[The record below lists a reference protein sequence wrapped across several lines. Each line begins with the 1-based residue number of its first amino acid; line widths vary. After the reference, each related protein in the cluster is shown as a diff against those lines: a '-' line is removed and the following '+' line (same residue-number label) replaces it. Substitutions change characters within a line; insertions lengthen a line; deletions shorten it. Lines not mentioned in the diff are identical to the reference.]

1 MKAVQVDAFGGVEG
15 LRIVERPKPL
25 PREGEVLVRVA
36 ASGLNYAD
44 VMQREGLYPGGPRP
58 PYFPGIEAAGV
69 VELVGTQRDGPTL
82 LGSRIAC
89 ITQDGAHAEYVLA
102 EARACI
108 PLPDEVSFV
117 EGAAFPVQY
126 LTAYHALLTVARA
139 AQAETVL
146 VHAAGG
152 GVGTAAVQI
161 ARLLGLRVIGTA
173 STREKRRRVLELG
186 ADCAVGYDGF
196 EVAAREFTSGRGPD
210 IILDTVGGDVL
221 RRSLTLLPS
230 LGRLVVL
237 GLASRD
243 APPIDTV
250 KLLFRSQAV
259 LGFHLSA
266 ILERRA
272 LVQASIRQLLS
283 WIGEGKLKIQVGHT
297 LSLREI
303 RQAHELLASRQSYGK
318 VVLLP

>member
-1 MKAVQVDAFGGVEG
+1 MKAVQVDAFGGVDG
-15 LRIVERPKPL
+15 LRVVERPKPL
-25 PREGEVLVRVA
+25 LREGEVLVRVE
-36 ASGLNYAD
+36 ASGLNYSD
-44 VMQREGLYPGGPRP
+44 VMQREGLYPGGPKP

-69 VELVGTQRDGPTL
+69 VESVGTRQDEQTL
-82 LGSRIAC
+82 LGSRVAC
-89 ITQDGAHAEYVLA
+89 ITQGGAHAEYVIA

-108 PLPDEVSFV
+108 PLPDDLSFV

-139 AQAETVL
+139 AQVETVL
-146 VHAAGG
+146 IHAAGG

-161 ARLLGLRVIGTA
+161 ARLLGLRVIGTT
-173 STREKRRRVLELG
+173 STSEKRGRILELG
-186 ADCAVGYDGF
+186 ADCAVGYEEF

-221 RRSLTLLPS
+221 RRSLALLPA
-230 LGRLVVL
+230 LARLVLL
-237 GLASRD
+237 GLASRE
-243 APPIDTV
+243 APAIDTV

-259 LGFHLSA
+259 LGFHLNA
-266 ILERRA
+266 IFERRE
-272 LVQASIRQLLS
+272 LTQASIEQLLS

-297 LSLREI
+297 LPLKEI

>member
-1 MKAVQVDAFGGVEG
+1 MKAIQVDAFGGIEG
-15 LRIVERPKPL
+15 LRVVERPKPS

-36 ASGLNYAD
+36 ASGLNYSD
-44 VMQREGLYPGGPRP
+44 VMQREGLYPGGPKP
-58 PYFPGIEAAGV
+58 PYFSGVEAAGI
-69 VELVGTQRDGPTL
+69 VESIGTNTNGQTL
-82 LGSRIAC
+82 RGSRIAC
-89 ITQDGAHAEYVLA
+89 ITQSGAHAEYVLA
-102 EARACI
+102 DARACI

-139 AQAETVL
+139 AEAETVL

-173 STREKRRRVLELG
+173 STPEKRSLVLELG
-186 ADCAVGYDGF
+186 ADCAVAYDRF
-196 EVAAREFTSGRGPD
+196 EVEAREFTGVRGPD

-221 RRSLTLLPS
+221 RRSLALLPP
-230 LGRLVVL
+230 LGRLVLL
-237 GLASRD
+237 GLASREAPAID
-243 APPIDTV
+243 AG

-266 ILERRA
+266 ILERRE
-272 LVQASIRQLLS
+272 LVQASITQLLS
-283 WIGEGKLKIQVGHT
+283 WMREGKLKIQVGHT
-297 LSLREI
+297 LSLKEI

-318 VVLLP
+318 VVLLT